1 MQWNEFK
8 NIIYSAFEEL
18 RNDPELTDVTLVCK
32 GGEQLKAHKI
42 VLASASPFFMDLFKR
57 NSHPHPLL
65 YLRGLGVEDLAAMV
79 EFLYTGQANIL
90 IEIFVNIFIIHNY
103 YSPGRQTSLSKYL

>member
-1 MQWNEFK
+1 MQWNEFQ

-90 IEIFVNIFIIHNY
+90 IKIFVNIFIIHN
-103 YSPGRQTSLSKYL
+103 